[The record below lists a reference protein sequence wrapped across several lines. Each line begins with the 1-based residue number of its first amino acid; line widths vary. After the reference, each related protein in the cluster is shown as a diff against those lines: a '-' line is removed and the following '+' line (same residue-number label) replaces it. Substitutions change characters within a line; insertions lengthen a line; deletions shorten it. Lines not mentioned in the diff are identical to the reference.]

1 MKKFELNLYHISSEG
16 GRFQVD
22 APSITNPIVA
32 ELKGEN
38 FRGEKKSKDNIK
50 RRSSRKKSSFCSYN
64 IQCFSSNYLC
74 SSISPLGS
82 SKLMSGIAV

>member
-1 MKKFELNLYHISSEG
+1 MKKFLNLYHISSEG

-38 FRGEKKSKDNIK
+38 FRGEQKKSKDNIK
-50 RRSSRKKSSFCSYN
+50 SLEKN
-64 IQCFSSNYLC
+64 
-74 SSISPLGS
+74 PLF
-82 SKLMSGIAV
+82 L